1 MSYSLTRAA
10 DEELRASSAVEGSYN
25 ICSFAADIDR
35 EVERLNAQVD
45 LFWNQELALYQRLGV
60 RDGMRLLDCGCGSGY
75 LLKKLQEVFP
85 GIECT
90 GIEIEETLVAL
101 AKKIMTGNG
110 CQILQQPITALGFPD
125 HSYDFVISRLVLE
138 HLPEPLEALKEV
150 LRVLKVGCRAVFVDN
165 DFDLYERT
173 WPDSPALGDLYDA
186 YRRARRADGGNPCIG
201 RQLPSLMKM
210 AGFTGVDLHV
220 LAAHNQVVGDRVF
233 LKAEGAGIA
242 SQLVKTG
249 YLAADTL
256 DAVTGQW
263 HSMLT
268 SPDHAIFRMLFAVV
282 GEKPAAPDDS
292 RIMATQ
298 TSLTGNGDEVGT
310 GKGSG
315 GADLRSRE
323 QIQRFM
329 QEILADE
336 LKVLADSIPADDSL
350 IHSGIDSMAAL
361 TLCNAVEARLGIELT
376 IAEVLG
382 GSSIDDLTQKIAL
395 AKNGA

>member
-1 MSYSLTRAA
+1 MSYSLTRAG
-10 DEELRASSAVEGSYN
+10 DEEFRESSAVEGSYN

-75 LLKKLQEVFP
+75 LLKKLQEEFP

-101 AKKIMTGNG
+101 AKKTMAGNG

-138 HLPEPLEALKEV
+138 HLPEPLAALKEV
-150 LRVLKVGCRAVFVDN
+150 FRVLKVGCRAVFVDN
-165 DFDLYERT
+165 DFDLHERT

-220 LAAHNQVVGDRVF
+220 LAAHNQIVGDRAF

-242 SQLVKTG
+242 AQLVKTG

-268 SPDHAIFRMLFAVV
+268 SPDHAIFRILFAVV

-292 RIMATQ
+292 RIMATR
-298 TSLTGNGDEVGT
+298 TSSTGNGDEVGT
-310 GKGSG
+310 GNGSG

-336 LKVLADSIPADDSL
+336 LKVLADSIPTDDSL
-350 IHSGIDSMAAL
+350 IHAGIDSMAAL
-361 TLCNAVEARLGIELT
+361 ALCNAVEARLGIELT

-382 GSSIDDLTQKIAL
+382 GSSINDLTQKIML

>member
-1 MSYSLTRAA
+1 MNQSVEAIAA
-10 DEELRASSAVEGSYN
+10 EEPLRGTPVDGSYKLS
-25 ICSFAADIDR
+25 SFAADSDGEIQ
-35 EVERLNAQVD
+35 RLNAQVD
-45 LFWNQELALYQRLGV
+45 LFWNQELPLYQQLGV
-60 RDGMRLLDCGCGSGY
+60 RDGMSLLDCGCGSGY

-85 GIECT
+85 GMRCT
-90 GIEIEETLVAL
+90 GIEIEEPLIAL
-101 AKKIMTGNG
+101 AKKTMTGNG
-110 CQILQQPITALGFPD
+110 CQILQQQITALRFPD

-138 HLPEPLEALKEV
+138 HLPDPLAALKEV
-150 LRVLKVGCRAVFVDN
+150 LRVLKVGCRAVFLDN
-165 DFDLYERT
+165 DFDLHERT
-173 WPDSPALGDLYDA
+173 WPDSPALCNLYDA

-220 LAAHNQVVGDRVF
+220 LAAHNQVVGDKAF

-268 SPDHAIFRMLFAVV
+268 SPDHAIFRILFAVV
-282 GEKPAAPDDS
+282 GEKPATSDDS
-292 RIMATQ
+292 RISTTR
-298 TSLTGNGDEVGT
+298 TSSTENSSEVATGNGR
-310 GKGSG
+310 G

-329 QEILADE
+329 QEVLADE
-336 LKVLADSIPADDSL
+336 LKAFADSIPTDDSL

-361 TLCNAVEARLGIELT
+361 GLCNAVEARLGIELT

-382 GSSIDDLTQKIAL
+382 GSSIDDLTQKIML